1 MSNRPPFLT
10 LDRQV
15 DYLYRKDYFAPN
27 SFLEEDIARLKSMN
41 FHYFLGYA
49 RNFRELYFQRKL
61 TGEKTPSRVFKLIDV
76 DAEVSSLFRDPKCR
90 VAVEAFSCSRIL
102 QQI

>member
-10 LDRQV
+10 LDEQV

-61 TGEKTPSRVFKLIDV
+61 TGEKTPSRVKLIQ
-76 DAEVSSLFRDPKCR
+76 
-90 VAVEAFSCSRIL
+90 AF
-102 QQI
+102 